1 MKLSIA
7 FVALL
12 HFAEADSRQLRMRG
26 NKKAKGETEEI
37 EIEMKPGFCQNFV
50 PNPMKGVDQV
60 RFHSLYSKKC
70 H

>member
-26 NKKAKGETEEI
+26 NKEAKGETE

>member
-26 NKKAKGETEEI
+26 NKKDKEEKQDD
-37 EIEMKPGFCQNFV
+37 IEMKSGFCQNFV

-60 RFHSLYSKKC
+60 RFR
-70 H
+70 